1 MATRVKFSI
10 LLVMLGSILAILPL
24 RATRSLSADPE
35 KLLSRSLEDSAGLTV
50 DQVARFISDED
61 PTIRL
66 IDLRSTE
73 EFMRSSL
80 PGSINI
86 PYPEMIDRDPSGYL
100 GSGNFRNIFYSN
112 GDIRSGYAVVIA
124 AGLGYK
130 NCYTMKGG
138 MNEWLKTIMNTTFNG
153 DKISARENAVFEA
166 RLKAGRLYR
175 EMNSLPDSLKIKY
188 LNSKKFN
195 PKKLDGGCE

>member
-1 MATRVKFSI
+1 
-10 LLVMLGSILAILPL
+10 
-24 RATRSLSADPE
+24 
-35 KLLSRSLEDSAGLTV
+35 
-50 DQVARFISDED
+50 
-61 PTIRL
+61 
-66 IDLRSTE
+66 
-73 EFMRSSL
+73 MRSSL

-86 PYPEMIDRDPSGYL
+86 PYHEMLDRDPSGYL

-124 AGLGYK
+124 TGLGYK

-138 MNEWLKTIMNTTFNG
+138 MNEWLKTIMNTTFTG
-153 DKISARENAVFEA
+153 EKISARENAVFEA
-166 RLKAGRLYR
+166 RLKAGKLFR

>member
-1 MATRVKFSI
+1 MSSRVNFSI
-10 LLVMLGSILAILPL
+10 LLVLLGSILAILPL

-35 KLLSRSLEDSAGLTV
+35 KLLSLSIADSADFTV

-73 EFMRSSL
+73 EFMKSSL

-86 PYPEMIDRDPSGYL
+86 PYPGMLDRDPSSYL
-100 GSGNFRNIFYSN
+100 GSGNYRNIFYSN
-112 GDIRSGYAVVIA
+112 GDIISGYAMVIA
-124 AGLGYK
+124 EGLGYK
-130 NCYTMKGG
+130 NCHAMKGG
-138 MNEWLKTIMNTTFNG
+138 MNEWLKTIINTTFTG
-153 DKISARENAVFEA
+153 EKISARDNAIFEA
-166 RLKAGRLYR
+166 RTRAGRQFN
-175 EMNSLPDSLKIKY
+175 EMNALPDSLKIKY